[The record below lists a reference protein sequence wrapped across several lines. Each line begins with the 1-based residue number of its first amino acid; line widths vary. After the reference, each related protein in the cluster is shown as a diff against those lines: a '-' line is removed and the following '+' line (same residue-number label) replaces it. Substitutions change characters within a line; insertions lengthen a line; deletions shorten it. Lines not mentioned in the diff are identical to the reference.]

1 YDRWM
6 GKPLVRPEY
15 YRYTIIA
22 LLIFSGIIIT
32 LLLFTYFL
40 RKEVRRKTEQLSK
53 TMEDL
58 RKAEARWKFAIE
70 GTEQGLWD
78 WYIQTGEVFFS
89 KQWKKMLGYEEDEI
103 GNSLKEWEERVH
115 PDDLKQAWDD
125 IEKHFRGETDMYIN
139 EHRLLCKNGTYKWIL
154 DRGRVIE
161 FTGDG
166 KPLRMIG
173 THTDISEIKEKEK
186 ILLENEALYR
196 FLFEHNPAPMLIYE
210 RGTMNI
216 MAVNEALCSNYGY
229 TPAELQNMRLH
240 ELVVENE
247 RETLIERAAK
257 VKGYSFSGE
266 WHVKRKDG
274 SLSVVLTHS
283 HELTYEGK
291 QARVIAITD
300 ITYLKEIEQELIEAR
315 NRAEESDRLK
325 TAFLANMSHEIRT
338 PMNAIL
344 GFMELLKKPD
354 LLQEDRED
362 FMTIIEESGKRL
374 LSTINDIIEIS
385 KIETGL
391 VETNLKPE
399 NLYEVIS
406 TTLNLFKPLA
416 RAKGLE
422 FRLKC
427 PEKTELCNILTD
439 RFKLESIITNLLSN
453 AVKFTKEGYIETGL
467 WLENDSIIIYV
478 KDTGRG
484 IPADKLKAVFNP
496 FYQADTT
503 LSREHEGSG
512 LGLAIAK
519 AYSEMLHGRLWVE
532 SEPGK
537 GSTFFLMIPLIK
549 SDSAQSIP
557 EQGVDSKKELIRPS
571 KIIIADDEETS
582 FLLLK
587 TILAPYGITCLHAA
601 NGKDTLRILDNEKDV
616 SLILLDIKMPVMDGY
631 ETVKKI
637 RERNISI
644 PVIAV
649 TAYAFPSDREKALAN
664 GCNDYI
670 SKPIIKQELIS
681 KLKKY
686 LS

>member
-1 YDRWM
+1 
-6 GKPLVRPEY
+6 
-15 YRYTIIA
+15 
-22 LLIFSGIIIT
+22 
-32 LLLFTYFL
+32 
-40 RKEVRRKTEQLSK
+40 
-53 TMEDL
+53 
-58 RKAEARWKFAIE
+58 
-70 GTEQGLWD
+70 
-78 WYIQTGEVFFS
+78 
-89 KQWKKMLGYEEDEI
+89 
-103 GNSLKEWEERVH
+103 
-115 PDDLKQAWDD
+115 
-125 IEKHFRGETDMYIN
+125 
-139 EHRLLCKNGTYKWIL
+139 
-154 DRGRVIE
+154 
-161 FTGDG
+161 
-166 KPLRMIG
+166 
-173 THTDISEIKEKEK
+173 
-186 ILLENEALYR
+186 
-196 FLFEHNPAPMLIYE
+196 
-210 RGTMNI
+210 
-216 MAVNEALCSNYGY
+216 LCSNYGY

-374 LSTINDIIEIS
+374 ISTINDIIEIS

-399 NLYEVIS
+399 NLHDIIS

-453 AVKFTKEGYIETGL
+453 AVKFTKEGYIETGA
-467 WLENDSIIIYV
+467 WLENDNIIIYV

-616 SLILLDIKMPVMDGY
+616 SLILLDIKMPVLDGY

-649 TAYAFPSDREKALAN
+649 TAYAFPSDREKALAS

-670 SKPIIKQELIS
+670 SKPIVKQELIS